1 MPSNLPV
8 MRTRTT
14 EKNIDKM
21 KFIAEYNKRSLSKEL
36 EMIIEK
42 HIEDFEKEHGE
53 ITFYYMS
60 PKEMIETNIKKMT
73 EKL

>member
-36 EMIIEK
+36 VMIIEK

-73 EKL
+73 EKQ

>member
-8 MRTRTT
+8 MKTRTT
-14 EKNIDKM
+14 EENIDKM

-36 EMIIEK
+36 ELIIEK
-42 HIEDFEKEHGE
+42 HIKDFEKEHGE

-60 PKEMIETNIKKMT
+60 PKEMIETNIKKII
-73 EKL
+73 EK